1 MPRNPFDKFEMGR
14 YNALP
19 IEYER
24 GPCMTKK
31 EYRGL
36 RETTKFALSGRELN
50 LVHPIDMT
58 RDIIESEFGRD
69 NGIADKVEKLL
80 RKGEIVVWET
90 DGCIHSLSLAEDEPT
105 TTADFAAMMLSQM
118 KDDLPPKMFEEI
130 LDTFPDEIA
139 DNWRND

>member
-1 MPRNPFDKFEMGR
+1 
-14 YNALP
+14 
-19 IEYER
+19 
-24 GPCMTKK
+24 MTKK

-69 NGIADKVEKLL
+69 NGTADKVEKLL
-80 RKGEIVVWET
+80 RNGEIVVWET
-90 DGCIHSLSLAEDEPT
+90 PDGCTHSLSLTQDEPMSDI
-105 TTADFAAMMLSQM
+105 DFATIVLSKM
-118 KDDLPPKMFEEI
+118 EDDLPPKMFEEI